1 MSATDHNAADLE
13 RRYEDRP
20 TLCTRITTTDDG
32 NTECTIYPDE
42 ASIQERSS
50 QWITASEG
58 SYVDVEACR

>member
-1 MSATDHNAADLE
+1 MSMTDHNAGDME

-32 NTECTIYPDE
+32 STECTIYPDD
-42 ASIQERSS
+42 ASIQERAS
-50 QWITASEG
+50 QWITAAEG